1 MESLPAIKRLIRRS
15 KIQRRKGGNKPLPNA
30 HRNHKNKA
38 SIDDTEHS
46 INYNLFFYN
55 LFSLVGL
62 SVEIHRTRGTS
73 AAVQRS

>member
-1 MESLPAIKRLIRRS
+1 MESLPAIKRLNRRS
-15 KIQRRKGGNKPLPNA
+15 KIRRKGGNKPLSNA